1 MKKGDVFYVHNLG
14 QTLAY
19 KVDQIKVIKPTQ
31 VDQLKIV
38 KGKDLCTWI
47 PYNQKAEAKAKER
60 IRNRLFWNIIA
71 ILLPVLAIIIF
82 IWHKKRKKK
91 KQAKADKEKE
101 QE

>member
-1 MKKGDVFYVHNLG
+1 M
-14 QTLAY
+14 
-19 KVDQIKVIKPTQ
+19 DQIKVIKPTQ

-38 KGKDLCTWI
+38 KGKDLCTLMTCT
-47 PYNQKAEAKAKER
+47 PYMINPHRLLCWSPDSLHPKAEAKAKER
-60 IRNRLFWNIIA
+60 SRNRLIWIIIA

-91 KQAKADKEKE
+91 TAKADKEKE